1 MTKNTP
7 IYTALLAAMLPL
19 AASAQCGGAS
29 GTQVKPTIQLA
40 KHEASQV
47 GSDLVLN
54 LSLDLSRL
62 QVSKSQSVVL
72 TPVVT
77 KGDSLRA
84 FPSMVVNGRQRH
96 ILYQRLRRPGE
107 EREVKR
113 ENGTAQVL
121 DYTATTPYADWMKGA
136 RVQLVHDS
144 CGCGWTNLGESAY
157 QPVTMIAPEYPLC
170 FVTPKAEVK
179 TYALNGSAFLDFPVN
194 RTEIYP
200 DYRKNPRELQKI
212 LETINTVKND
222 PNATITHISIHGY
235 ASPESPL
242 SNNTRLANGRA
253 AALRDYVCRLMQ
265 LPSSIFD
272 VKATPEDW
280 QGLRRYVTDSTGISH
295 RAEILSIIDS
305 NLELDPKEAKIKA
318 DYPEEYQY
326 MLHTWYPALRHS
338 DYVVQYS
345 VRSFSVEEAKALLR
359 TKPQQLSLNE
369 LYLVAQTYEPGSTE
383 YEEVFQTAVRLY
395 PESPEANL
403 NSANVALRE
412 NRLNEAEWYLSKAGT
427 SPTAQ
432 HARGV
437 LAALR
442 KDYAEAQR
450 LFSEAAQ
457 GGVKE
462 ALESLQIVEGM

>member
-1 MTKNTP
+1 
-7 IYTALLAAMLPL
+7 MLPL
-19 AASAQCGGAS
+19 AAAAQCGEAGS
-29 GTQVKPTIQLA
+29 GSPMQRTVTLA

-54 LSLDLSRL
+54 LALDLSRL
-62 QVSKSQSVVL
+62 HVSKSQSVVL

-84 FPSMVVNGRQRH
+84 FPSVVVNGRQRH
-96 ILYQRLRRPGE
+96 VLYQRLRRPAD
-107 EREVKR
+107 ERELKR
-113 ENGTAQVL
+113 ENGTTQTL
-121 DYTATTPYADWMKGA
+121 DYTASTPYADWMRGA
-136 RVQLVHDS
+136 RVQLVNDS
-144 CGCGWTNLGESAY
+144 CGCGWSNLGQSAY
-157 QPVTMIAPEYPLC
+157 QPVTMIAPDYPLC

-212 LETINTVKND
+212 LETINAVKND

-265 LPSSIFD
+265 LPSGIFD

-280 QGLRRYVTDSTGISH
+280 QGLRRYVADSTGITH
-295 RAEILSIIDS
+295 RKEILAIIDS
-305 NLELDPKEAKIKA
+305 DMELDPKEARIKA
-318 DYPEEYQY
+318 EYPEEYQY

-369 LYLVAQTYEPGSTE
+369 LYLVAQTYEPGSAE
-383 YEEVFQTAVRLY
+383 YEEVFQTAVRLF
-395 PESPEANL
+395 PDSPEANL

-412 NRLNEAEWYLSKAGT
+412 DRLDEAERYLAKAGT
-427 SPTAQ
+427 SAAAQ

-437 LAALR
+437 LAAKR
-442 KDYAEAQR
+442 QDYPEAKR
-450 LFSEAAQ
+450 LFTEAAQ
-457 GGVKE
+457 GGIKE
-462 ALESLQIVEGM
+462 AQEALQIVEGM